1 MMLYIVQCIKSYLII
16 NDIKKNNSALNIEES
31 RKLTNTITS
40 GHSSSRHKRPNRL
53 KKPDNPGGQ
62 SKSV

>member
-1 MMLYIVQCIKSYLII
+1 MILKRKS
-16 NDIKKNNSALNIEES
+16 NNALNIEES
-31 RKLTNTITS
+31 RKLPKTITS
-40 GHSSSRHKRPNRL
+40 GHSSSRHKRPKRL